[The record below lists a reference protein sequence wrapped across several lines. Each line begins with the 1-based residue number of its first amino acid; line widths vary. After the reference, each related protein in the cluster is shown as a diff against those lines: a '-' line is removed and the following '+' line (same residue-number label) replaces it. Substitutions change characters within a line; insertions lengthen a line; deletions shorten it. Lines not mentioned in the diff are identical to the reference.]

1 MKKAIWEAVKEP
13 LRILVLAVIPVILT
27 YLEVINTQWAIII
40 VAALRLLDKI
50 LHDIGKVTENEV
62 LEKGIT
68 QF

>member
-50 LHDIGKVTENEV
+50 LHDIGKVTENKV